1 MKMVPFNE
9 IRVPLTAD
17 IDGVSTKVNVHLRRC
32 SVIIDTHYE
41 LSQMLRVWVS
51 HHLCAA
57 KTCSFIK
64 KSD

>member
-1 MKMVPFNE
+1 MVPFNE

-41 LSQMLRVWVS
+41 LSQMLRV
-51 HHLCAA
+51 
-57 KTCSFIK
+57 
-64 KSD
+64 